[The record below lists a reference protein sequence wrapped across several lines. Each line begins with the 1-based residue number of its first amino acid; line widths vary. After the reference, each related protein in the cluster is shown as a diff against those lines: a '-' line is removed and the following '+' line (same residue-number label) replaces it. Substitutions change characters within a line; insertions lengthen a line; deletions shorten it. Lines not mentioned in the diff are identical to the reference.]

1 MRRPAHNQP
10 SRILKRRI
18 ERKFENV
25 LREHQ
30 FGFRRGKETKDANG
44 MLRITTERTL
54 YTDKETCACFIDW
67 QKAFDPVKWTK
78 LMQILM
84 GTGIDRRK
92 RKMIS
97 KFYMDQNKVRLGHG
111 ETRSVVTGKGV
122 RQLCCLSRIP
132 FTLTANT

>member
-1 MRRPAHNQP
+1 MWRPLHNQP
-10 SRILKRRI
+10 SRILERI
-18 ERKFENV
+18 DRKSENV
-25 LREHQ
+25 LGEHQ
-30 FGFRRGKETKDANG
+30 FGFRRGKETKGANG
-44 MLRITTERTL
+44 MLRVTTERTL

-67 QKAFDPVKWTK
+67 QKAYDPVKWTK

-84 GTGIDRRK
+84 GTGINRRE
-92 RKMIS
+92 RKLIS

-111 ETRSVVTGKGV
+111 ETRSVANG